1 MEPELGLNENF
12 SNEDNNTHQKKTSNA
27 VRLTQNKSN
36 SSLISNVDLTNI
48 EASEES
54 LKPYTL
60 TRQFLKMDLDR
71 IRELIETL
79 EEYCISLVEKE
90 DLKLAKAAKQRLILL
105 KKIEKEKMM
114 IEAKIIYSNQ
124 LGLVEDKMKE
134 ELDAY
139 ILNSEEKFEDLMS
152 RFKEQENE
160 MEKLNKEEIDEYK
173 ANFEQTYNQMK
184 PKPSKECLNWIKIRT
199 YALKQNKFNK
209 AQEAEKEIEKLNKK
223 DNMKFNKN
231 KTQKLNIEINKIKK
245 RQNNEKKVYEMK
257 KNSMIIEFNE
267 SKQKG
272 IDTIKKKYTSK
283 ISELK
288 NYQNFE
294 ISNFDKITKGVI
306 KPCSRIQS
314 IVSSATGIK
323 DEDEKNDEEENENEN
338 KEEKEENENKEE
350 KENNNEEENKD
361 SNDKKEEKLE
371 EEKNENDKD
380 DKDKEVN
387 LVNEEKEEKEDDEE
401 KNEEK
406 EEEEKEDEDNGEE
419 YINKED

>member
-71 IRELIETL
+71 IRELIEIL

-184 PKPSKECLNWIKIRT
+184 PKPSKECLNWMKIRT

-323 DEDEKNDEEENENEN
+323 DEDEKNDEEENEM
-338 KEEKEENENKEE
+338 KIRKR
-350 KENNNEEENKD
+350 
-361 SNDKKEEKLE
+361 KKIIMKKKIKILMIRKK
-371 EEKNENDKD
+371 KN
-380 DKDKEVN
+380 
-387 LVNEEKEEKEDDEE
+387 
-401 KNEEK
+401 
-406 EEEEKEDEDNGEE
+406 
-419 YINKED
+419 

>member
-71 IRELIETL
+71 IRELIEIL

-184 PKPSKECLNWIKIRT
+184 PKPSKECLNWMKIRT

-338 KEEKEENENKEE
+338 KEEKEK
-350 KENNNEEENKD
+350 NNDEENKD

-387 LVNEEKEEKEDDEE
+387 LVNEEKEEKEGDEE

>member
-12 SNEDNNTHQKKTSNA
+12 SNEDNNTHQKKTSNV

-71 IRELIETL
+71 IRELIEIL

-184 PKPSKECLNWIKIRT
+184 PKPSKECLNWMKIRT